1 MHSYDANVDHTMF
14 VLKMID
20 EEKKPLGMIRYGINN
35 ALVDVFI
42 LLFSWF
48 AVHCTSMNNT
58 NKLISADNKG
68 YASYLMEQS
77 INKALP
83 GKVHNLSGDLLL

>member
-1 MHSYDANVDHTMF
+1 MDHRGESLNTF
-14 VLKMID
+14 HCT
-20 EEKKPLGMIRYGINN
+20 
-35 ALVDVFI
+35 

-58 NKLISADNKG
+58 NELISADNKG
-68 YASYLMEQS
+68 YASYLMEHS

-83 GKVHNLSGDLLL
+83 GQVRNLSNVTTELLVASL